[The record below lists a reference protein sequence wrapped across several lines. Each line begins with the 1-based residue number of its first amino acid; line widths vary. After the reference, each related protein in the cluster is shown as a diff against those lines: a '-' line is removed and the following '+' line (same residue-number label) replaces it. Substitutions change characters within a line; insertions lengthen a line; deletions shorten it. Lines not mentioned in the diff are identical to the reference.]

1 MSNFPLEIVRLLFRW
16 SIYFINNIMSRTF
29 VLVPILD
36 EFTYGAIKYKYSQ
49 SREFNSRRLKALAW
63 SPSVLCVQLGI
74 FAVKPKINRFRSGYW

>member
-1 MSNFPLEIVRLLFRW
+1 MSNFPLEIAKLLFRW

-49 SREFNSRRLKALAW
+49 
-63 SPSVLCVQLGI
+63 
-74 FAVKPKINRFRSGYW
+74 

>member
-49 SREFNSRRLKALAW
+49 SREFNSRRLKGLAW
-63 SPSVLCVQLGI
+63 SLFEYLQFSQISFWILV
-74 FAVKPKINRFRSGYW
+74 NSY